1 MQPRLTASFAIAF
14 LLVAATAVARAD
26 ESYTVSGTDTY
37 RLGAT
42 ATSTHI
48 DYEGTQLLT
57 TRLDGRGHRFVAEA
71 TYTRHDEAGKAS
83 VHARFVQEM
92 NADGTFEDRV
102 DDDPD
107 FLTVLNQPF
116 AIQLDKTTLSD
127 LHHLHGSV
135 PFEATSPLGGARL
148 HGFLRGAP
156 PGEVNGVKAAG
167 VRFTA
172 NGPMAGALP
181 QHPDALLAGTIRMD
195 GTAYYALD
203 GAVLVA
209 LDATLTIEGKLR
221 NNQAAVPVR
230 ITYHRVIRTRKAL
243 P

>member
-1 MQPRLTASFAIAF
+1 MPPRFTVSFILAM
-14 LLVAATAVARAD
+14 LLVAGTTVARAD
-26 ESYTVSGTDTY
+26 ETYTVSGSDTY
-37 RLGAT
+37 QLGAN
-42 ATSTHI
+42 ATPTHI
-48 DYEGTQLLT
+48 NYDGSQTLT
-57 TRLDGRGHRFVAEA
+57 TRPDGRGRRFVAEA
-71 TYTRHDEAGKAS
+71 TYTKRDEGGKAS

-92 NADGTFEDRV
+92 NADGTFEDRI

-107 FLTVLNQPF
+107 FLTILNQPF
-116 AIQLDKTTLSD
+116 AIQLDKTTLGD

-148 HGFLRGAP
+148 HGFLRGLP
-156 PGEVNGVKAAG
+156 IGEINGVRAAG

-181 QHPDALLAGTIRMD
+181 QHPEALLAGTIRMD
-195 GTAYYALD
+195 GTAYYRLR

-209 LDATLTIEGKLR
+209 LDATLTIEGKLKD
-221 NNQAAVPVR
+221 NQATVPVR
-230 ITYHRVIRTRKAL
+230 IIYHRLIRTRTA